1 MIFSIYKLT
10 PLIQEPFT
18 VDLSF
23 RTSMIDDKTKHKRE
37 RFKALLGP
45 RVKKLVKYH
54 KQIKNLANPRNYV
67 YTEQE
72 AKQVEQLYQLMLD
85 EIGEL
90 FLDQGKFPIDEIKF
104 SHTEADQ

>member
-1 MIFSIYKLT
+1 
-10 PLIQEPFT
+10 
-18 VDLSF
+18 
-23 RTSMIDDKTKHKRE
+23 MIDDKIKHKRE

-45 RVKKLVKYH
+45 RVQKMVKYH
-54 KQIKNLANPRNYV
+54 KQIKNLANQRNYV

>member
-1 MIFSIYKLT
+1 M
-10 PLIQEPFT
+10 
-18 VDLSF
+18 VN
-23 RTSMIDDKTKHKRE
+23 DKTKHKRE

-45 RVKKLVKYH
+45 RVPELVKYH
-54 KQIKNLANPRNYV
+54 KHLKNLANQRSYV

-90 FLDQGKFPIDEIKF
+90 FLDQGKFPINEIKF
-104 SHTEADQ
+104 SHTEAD

>member
-1 MIFSIYKLT
+1 MILSIYKLT

-23 RTSMIDDKTKHKRE
+23 PTSMIDDKTKHKRE

-45 RVKKLVKYH
+45 RVKKMVKYH
-54 KQIKNLANPRNYV
+54 KQIKNLANQRNYV

-104 SHTEADQ
+104 SHTEAD

>member
-1 MIFSIYKLT
+1 M
-10 PLIQEPFT
+10 
-18 VDLSF
+18 VDD
-23 RTSMIDDKTKHKRE
+23 RIKHKRE

-54 KQIKNLANPRNYV
+54 KQVKNLANQRSYV

-72 AKQVEQLYQLMLD
+72 AKQVEQIYQLMLD

-90 FLDQGKFPIDEIKF
+90 FLDQGKFPINEIKF
-104 SHTEADQ
+104 LHTEAD

>member
-1 MIFSIYKLT
+1 MVD
-10 PLIQEPFT
+10 PL
-18 VDLSF
+18 S

-45 RVKKLVKYH
+45 RVKKMVKYH
-54 KQIKNLANPRNYV
+54 KQIKNLANQRNYV

-72 AKQVEQLYQLMLD
+72 AKQIEQLYQLMLD

>member
-1 MIFSIYKLT
+1 M
-10 PLIQEPFT
+10 
-18 VDLSF
+18 V
-23 RTSMIDDKTKHKRE
+23 DDKTKLKRE

-45 RVKKLVKYH
+45 RVTKLVKYH
-54 KQIKNLANPRNYV
+54 KQVKNLANQRSYV

-90 FLDQGKFPIDEIKF
+90 FLDQGKFPINEIKF
-104 SHTEADQ
+104 SHTEAD

>member
-1 MIFSIYKLT
+1 
-10 PLIQEPFT
+10 
-18 VDLSF
+18 
-23 RTSMIDDKTKHKRE
+23 MIDDKTKHKRE

-45 RVKKLVKYH
+45 RVKKMVKYH
-54 KQIKNLANPRNYV
+54 KQIKN
-67 YTEQE
+67 
-72 AKQVEQLYQLMLD
+72 LMLD